1 MNRFTGPVLAA
12 LTITGCSFNYVPPIF
27 EERNFS
33 IKHGS
38 KQESVLARS
47 KKILKEEGFEIHS
60 GDYKQGSI
68 TTVYREIKVSP
79 QQGDCGA
86 MLGMDYLYDNRTST
100 MVSFD
105 LMVDSTTLTID
116 AKIKGNYQPNLGK
129 DEETLECISYGVI
142 EERLANKILKNLKNG
157 K

>member
-1 MNRFTGPVLAA
+1 MPKNIIIERLNIVGLPVLEALRLSRFALSGGWMNRFTGPVLAA

-68 TTVYREIKVSP
+68 TTVYREIK
-79 QQGDCGA
+79 
-86 MLGMDYLYDNRTST
+86 
-100 MVSFD
+100 
-105 LMVDSTTLTID
+105 
-116 AKIKGNYQPNLGK
+116 
-129 DEETLECISYGVI
+129 
-142 EERLANKILKNLKNG
+142 
-157 K
+157 